1 MHWFVGF
8 CGTLLGFVDHSDILW
23 IADAEVLLIS
33 VRSPLH
39 LFSAD
44 RASHYIYILYMWFL
58 LISDHYVFKDRG
70 FCSPAFIFRF
80 ILFVYRSAFFFL
92 CFFCND

>member
-44 RASHYIYILYMWFL
+44 RASHYIC
-58 LISDHYVFKDRG
+58 G
-70 FCSPAFIFRF
+70 FC
-80 ILFVYRSAFFFL
+80 
-92 CFFCND
+92 

>member
-33 VRSPLH
+33 VRSPLV
-39 LFSAD
+39 FV
-44 RASHYIYILYMWFL
+44 
-58 LISDHYVFKDRG
+58 DHYVFKDRG

-80 ILFVYRSAFFFL
+80 ILFVCLVFALPFFCLF
-92 CFFCND
+92 CVFFCND